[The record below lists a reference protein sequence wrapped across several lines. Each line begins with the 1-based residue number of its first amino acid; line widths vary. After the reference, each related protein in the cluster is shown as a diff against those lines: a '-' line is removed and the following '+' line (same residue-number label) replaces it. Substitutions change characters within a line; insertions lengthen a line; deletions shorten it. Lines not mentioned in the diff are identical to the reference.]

1 MVNMQPDV
9 RPAGRYTVKET
20 CEKLGIHR
28 NTLLNYTNTGL
39 IRCAFGKRT
48 LRKYYTGIEIIR
60 FWNTM

>member
-1 MVNMQPDV
+1 MVNIQPDV

-20 CEKLGIHR
+20 SEKLGIHR

-39 IRCAFGKRT
+39 IRCSFGKRT
-48 LRKYYTGIEIIR
+48 MRKYYTGHEIIR